1 MAKKFTIMISR
12 TCYENF
18 DVEADTKEEAIEK
31 AYEQATNTNWGSSE
45 PDYAIGDVYVD
56 EQVVHKYLSFH

>member
-56 EQVVHKYLSFH
+56 E

>member
-18 DVEADTKEEAIEK
+18 VVEADTKDEAIEK
-31 AYEQATNTNWGSSE
+31 AYAKATNTNWGSSE
-45 PDYAIGDVYVD
+45 PDYAIGDVY
-56 EQVVHKYLSFH
+56 EGE